1 MSEVNSNRLQ
11 ERVRELE
18 LAIKQK
24 DKIIN
29 SLIKSLY
36 TLGCN
41 VEINNNKG
49 ILTVEVRPQ
58 GIWLAYSNASAE
70 AIESVAGWVW
80 WEYII
85 KENFNERF

>member
-1 MSEVNSNRLQ
+1 MKENFYKFNSHRLQ

-36 TLGCN
+36 TFGCY
-41 VEINNNKG
+41 VEINNNKD
-49 ILTVEVRPQ
+49 ILTVEVRPE
-58 GIWLAYSNASAE
+58 GI
-70 AIESVAGWVW
+70 
-80 WEYII
+80 
-85 KENFNERF
+85 